1 MEETALIS
9 VIVPVYKVEAYLDRC
24 VQSIVDQTYRNLE
37 IILVDDGSPD
47 NCGAMCDAWA
57 EKDPRIKVI
66 HKENGGQADARNVGM
81 GIATGEYIAFVDSD
95 DWIDPQMYQILH
107 ETMTTTDSDIVSC
120 GAKRVWSDGRPAQEL
135 LSVNMDCVLEQEA
148 AMEAMITG
156 NGLVQVPC
164 NKLYRR
170 CLAKD
175 VLFPVGVAHEDD
187 FWTWQ
192 VIARAKRVAI
202 LQESYYN
209 YLQRGDSTMGVGFS
223 EKRLSVVRA
232 KIERQNYVE
241 RVMPN
246 LTDVARTDLVYTCM
260 HLGIQVLKTMHR
272 KDAVRCM
279 KHLNVTVKCYPIGKA
294 YLHTL
299 TWKKRLHLW
308 MLQYLFVPTC
318 WLHSI

>member
-1 MEETALIS
+1 M
-9 VIVPVYKVEAYLDRC
+9 
-24 VQSIVDQTYRNLE
+24 
-37 IILVDDGSPD
+37 
-47 NCGAMCDAWA
+47 
-57 EKDPRIKVI
+57 IKVVI
-66 HKENGGQADARNVGM
+66 GSG
-81 GIATGEYIAFVDSD
+81 
-95 DWIDPQMYQILH
+95 
-107 ETMTTTDSDIVSC
+107 SC
-120 GAKRVWSDGRPAQEL
+120 GLASGAGEVYAAFERMNDGLCQL
-135 LSVNMDCVLEQEA
+135 G
-148 AMEAMITG
+148 ITG
-156 NGLVQVPC
+156 LI
-164 NKLYRR
+164 L
-170 CLAKD
+170 
-175 VLFPVGVAHEDD
+175 EDE

-223 EKRLSVVRA
+223 ERRLSVVRA

-272 KDAVRCM
+272 RDAVRCM